1 MDAVA
6 SSDALPT
13 VTVTAQA
20 PSHETSHFWA
30 GSSFSFHD
38 LLDVINPL
46 QHIPIV
52 APIYRAITGDKIG
65 NVARIVGD
73 GLYGGPLGAASGA
86 LDVAVK
92 EVTGKDIGENVID
105 FVEGKSDKDT
115 PASAT
120 GAAQAEAAHANTGAA
135 ESASTPSGAY
145 GRLPGA
151 AGPAGLS
158 SSGAGTPNPNVPVN
172 LPFFPQASPQLP
184 SFGNST
190 TSGMLAAA
198 APVTPLDVAE
208 AQRNQGPTSQAK
220 PDPVPQPEAPL
231 SLKPLGGSSNFIP
244 IDTSPAGI
252 MKMKAVSAVHNTAP
266 VPLELPAG
274 AIIPKTAAA
283 SSPPVD
289 FSAKMREGLDKYN
302 ALLAQKAKQSKENA
316 VNTSS

>member
-6 SSDALPT
+6 SSDAIPT

-105 FVEGKSDKDT
+105 LVEGKSDKDVPAT
-115 PASAT
+115 PAA
-120 GAAQAEAAHANTGAA
+120 AAHAGLGVT

-145 GRLPGA
+145 GRLAGA

-208 AQRNQGPTSQAK
+208 AQRNQGPSSQAQTEAT
-220 PDPVPQPEAPL
+220 PQPEAPL
-231 SLKPLGGSSNFIP
+231 SLKPLGGSSSFIP
-244 IDTSPAGI
+244 IDTSQAGI

-283 SSPPVD
+283 SSPPID

-302 ALLAQKAKQSKENA
+302 ALLTQKAKQSKENA

>member
-92 EVTGKDIGENVID
+92 EATGKDIGENVMD
-105 FVEGKSDKDT
+105 FVEGKSDKDA
-115 PASAT
+115 PAPAAGAHAGT
-120 GAAQAEAAHANTGAA
+120 GAT

-208 AQRNQGPTSQAK
+208 AQRNQAPPSQARTEAA
-220 PDPVPQPEAPL
+220 PQPEAPL
-231 SLKPLGGSSNFIP
+231 SLKPLGGSSSFIP
-244 IDTSPAGI
+244 IDTSEAGI